1 MPSSRPATLLSSIYP
16 QAWPGRGV
24 GRNSICIAE
33 TYKSIVCWRN
43 ILSWKMET
51 LRRIYAKPHNNN
63 RCSVVSCAQGIA
75 QITLAP
81 GNRFIRD
88 MLFYEG
94 NHTIWERSEKNSTY
108 ITEISLPALCLLLL
122 IAGLRKPHRK
132 DSLRKNGRNAVVF
145 HVLVCWTDKK

>member
-51 LRRIYAKPHNNN
+51 LRRICAKPHNNN
-63 RCSVVSCAQGIA
+63 RCSVVSCAQGIG

-88 MLFYEG
+88 MLFHEG

-108 ITEISLPALCLLLL
+108 ITEICLPALCLLLL
-122 IAGLRKPHRK
+122 IAGLRTPHQK
-132 DSLRKNGRNAVVF
+132 DSWRKNGRNAVVF